1 MTGITKRKL
10 LVLLCAGMM
19 VTGCAC
25 AAQRN
30 AGQEEPEVY
39 SLDLDGNAQEEGTGG
54 EQQGAADGTPQPEE
68 SPAHQEPQAE
78 GSSTD
83 SGAGTQNSA
92 GVQDNESGAD
102 SKNVQGSEDTRDL
115 YTRFLN
121 NEVPAIVGN
130 EFPQNEYAVYK
141 LERGSSYT
149 FAELGKFV
157 DQSHFDPE
165 YMEKTTY
172 DQAQYTYTGCLDSDS
187 RNLLVKF
194 VGLNIYAPDDDSFAV
209 YVISEDKGQLYLTA
223 WYECW
228 ARSYTEQ
235 YRNGLCSA
243 GGSSGAGDHYSGL
256 SAILSN
262 GIETHIYEAEI
273 LSGWWTSY
281 VDEALY
287 HEVFGENGD
296 VPLYVSVYTIGEDK
310 YHTYEFS

>member
-25 AAQRN
+25 AAQGN

-39 SLDLDGNAQEEGTGG
+39 SLDLDGNVQEEGTGG
-54 EQQGAADGTPQPEE
+54 EQQGASDGTPQPEE

-78 GSSTD
+78 DSSTD

-130 EFPQNEYAVYK
+130 EFPQNEYAIYN

-157 DQSHFDPE
+157 DQSHFDPVLVE
-165 YMEKTTY
+165 ITVFIIIIT
-172 DQAQYTYTGCLDSDS
+172 LD
-187 RNLLVKF
+187 R
-194 VGLNIYAPDDDSFAV
+194 
-209 YVISEDKGQLYLTA
+209 
-223 WYECW
+223 
-228 ARSYTEQ
+228 
-235 YRNGLCSA
+235 
-243 GGSSGAGDHYSGL
+243 
-256 SAILSN
+256 
-262 GIETHIYEAEI
+262 
-273 LSGWWTSY
+273 
-281 VDEALY
+281 
-287 HEVFGENGD
+287 
-296 VPLYVSVYTIGEDK
+296 
-310 YHTYEFS
+310 